1 MINSFKNFLNESP
14 IIVNSLLSEGA
25 IVGNVNDP
33 KGLRHLKNYINPFLS
48 KTHLAQ
54 SEKNLEG
61 HVKPGEY
68 GKENGAQYNSK
79 ATHTHTLD
87 KTHNGYPAGTK
98 VRING
103 PVTKDDKGRLYV
115 STAKHGP
122 IPVSKLAKPEA
133 LAKPAATKGFSLEQK
148 VANNIGGTA
157 QGASKGTDI
166 QLSLKHEDGNKQHN
180 VNAKIIET
188 KEKPDVRIESK
199 LDRGKVGEAT
209 IKFSTEKGWHV
220 SERSPNRA
228 LGESH
233 LKHATYDDPEHPD
246 HGMPVLDF
254 LNKHH
259 SNGKVGQYRYFKAA
273 PGTSEA
279 YFKQTGAN
287 YAHIHDVDKDYGT
300 TFTTGDGHELK
311 GKTNLGHLS
320 RAQLEQM
327 NHRIEIHPTTTGTT
341 TMVHRPKRSFMK
353 HLAAS
358 ATENPSEHGDLS
370 NPEHAKEF
378 LNKAKSALGIK
389 S

>member
-1 MINSFKNFLNESP
+1 MNILDELIIN
-14 IIVNSLLSEGA
+14 
-25 IVGNVNDP
+25 
-33 KGLRHLKNYINPFLS
+33 LKQDVI
-48 KTHLAQ
+48 
-54 SEKNLEG
+54 
-61 HVKPGEY
+61 
-68 GKENGAQYNSK
+68 
-79 ATHTHTLD
+79 TLD
-87 KTHNGYPAGTK
+87 VELSNIIKITCNDIFKKLNILDKERLIYLAEYLIYIINNKFNITNNSQWYLQNNRDIKGIFLLLLPYIDYNLLENLSSINEIVFTK
-98 VRING
+98 KMGI
-103 PVTKDDKGRLYV
+103 
-115 STAKHGP
+115 S
-122 IPVSKLAKPEA
+122 
-133 LAKPAATKGFSLEQK
+133 
-148 VANNIGGTA
+148 
-157 QGASKGTDI
+157 
-166 QLSLKHEDGNKQHN
+166 KHEDENKQHN

-209 IKFSTEKGWHV
+209 IKFSNEKGWHV

-259 SNGKVGQYRYFKAA
+259 PNGKVGQYRYFKAA